1 MGGSWGS
8 WCQAELVW
16 LVSSPPG
23 TSGGLGGAE
32 WAKATGPGRRAASSQ
47 PLPSPHPTG
56 GDTASPG
63 SWAVYHHT
71 SGNEAPRGSRI
82 ETGFPGTATISGNL
96 GSGSSAQGH
105 CHSVIQQTSLST
117 LNMSPI
123 LAWYNALLPA
133 PVQEGNTQG
142 C

>member
-47 PLPSPHPTG
+47 PLPSLHPTG

-63 SWAVYHHT
+63 SWAVYHRPHFRKR
-71 SGNEAPRGSRI
+71 SPQGQQDRDRVSRDC
-82 ETGFPGTATISGNL
+82 NL
-96 GSGSSAQGH
+96 GSGSSAQGR